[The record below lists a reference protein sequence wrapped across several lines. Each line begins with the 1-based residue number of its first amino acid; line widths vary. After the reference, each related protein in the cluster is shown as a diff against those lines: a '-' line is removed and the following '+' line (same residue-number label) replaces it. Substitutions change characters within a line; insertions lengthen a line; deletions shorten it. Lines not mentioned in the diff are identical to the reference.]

1 MRYHESMIVIPAH
14 DLMGYTCR
22 DSIFIVTRLLRVG
35 DMGASDAVVAV
46 AVTPSPP
53 PPSPPMVVV
62 VAVAEVVVVIVVV
75 AAATIAAAV
84 VVVVMA
90 YTSSMKCTRVITS
103 SNVLSL
109 PKDALTAPVGPP
121 CTPM

>member
-22 DSIFIVTRLLRVG
+22 DSMFIVIRLLGVG
-35 DMGASDAVVAV
+35 DWGASNAAV
-46 AVTPSPP
+46 AVTPPP
-53 PPSPPMVVV
+53 PPPPVVVV
-62 VAVAEVVVVIVVV
+62 VAVVILAE
-75 AAATIAAAV
+75 AAAAAA

-90 YTSSMKCTRVITS
+90 YTSSTKCTKAMMS